1 MAFRAFKNEQ
11 GIPWWSS
18 DLGLHASAVEGSGLG
33 TQGPTCHETQPKNK

>member
-33 TQGPTCHETQPKNK
+33 NQDPTCHETQPKNK